1 MALEIS
7 RVSFENHRSALGI
20 AEAQP
25 RVSWRFG
32 GVASDWEQSAYD
44 IEINRYGKSE
54 VYSAVSAQSLYVPWP
69 GPPLDETEP
78 ASVRVRAHGNETST
92 PWSDWVCV
100 ETGISNKTWSR
111 AKPITSTHEF
121 DKDKP
126 KVPLYFRK
134 DFDLSDDLISARL
147 YITALGI
154 YEAEINGKRVGDHVL
169 APGWQSYHHRHV
181 YDTYNVTEL
190 LQPGHNAIG
199 ALVGEGWYAGRLGF
213 GGGKR
218 NIYGDVIGP
227 LALLKVTLKNGTTQ
241 WVPTDDT
248 WKSTTGPLVSAEIHD
263 GEEYDGRLAS
273 ALKGWST
280 ASFDSDGWEG
290 TRELPPLKGK
300 LTAPDQ
306 PPVRVIQTIKPK
318 SFFKS
323 ASGKT
328 LVDFGQ
334 NLVGHLRVNVTGP
347 RDTNITFHHAE
358 VLENDE
364 LALRP
369 LRQAAARDVLILSG
383 DGPIQWEP
391 KFTFHGFRYAQV
403 DGWPEETPLDENS
416 IVAVVVHTDLEETG
430 FFECSNPLL
439 NQFHS
444 NVRWSMKGNFLS
456 IPTDCPQ
463 RDERLGWTG
472 DAHAFGPTA
481 NYLFD
486 TAGFW
491 KGWHKDIWS
500 EMKGNRM
507 IPPVYVPSVPT
518 DFGGYLPTAIWGD
531 VVVGNPWNTF
541 TAFGD
546 EALLAENL
554 PQAQA
559 WIDVGIPR
567 NQDGLWDPK
576 PFQFGDWL
584 DPLSP
589 ADSPGNATTHSGLV
603 ADAYLVKMTEIMSHI
618 SHALGKRDLA
628 KNYTRQHGDLRE
640 AFEATWVPDGDLAN
654 RTQTAYTL
662 ALDFGL
668 LKDKKVR
675 TNAAQ
680 SLIRKIKDNNYL
692 VGTGFAATARLGFA
706 LKSIDSIPEFY
717 RMLLQEKVPSWLYQV
732 VQGGTTTWE
741 RWDSLLANGSVNSG
755 TMTSFNH
762 YAFGSVAGWMHQV
775 VGGIAPAEPGYKKI
789 IIAPVPGGGIDKAKA
804 RLISPYGEIVTDW
817 RVKNSHFDL
826 KVVVPPNTQ
835 AEIVLP
841 GVKKNSRVVG
851 SGYHKFRVEN
861 FILPQ

>member
-7 RVSFENHRSALGI
+7 RVSFENHRPALGI

-32 GVASDWEQSAYD
+32 GVVSDWKQSAYD

-54 VYSAVSAQSLYVPWP
+54 VYSTVSAQSLYVPWP
-69 GPPLDETEP
+69 GPPLNETEP

-126 KVPLYFRK
+126 KVPLFFRK
-134 DFDLSDDLISARL
+134 NFDLSDDLISARL
-147 YITALGI
+147 YITALGL
-154 YEAEINGKRVGDHVL
+154 YEAEINGQRVGDHVL
-169 APGWQSYHHRHV
+169 APGWQSYRHRHV

-213 GGGKR
+213 NGGKR
-218 NIYGDVIGP
+218 NIYGDAIGP
-227 LALLKVTLKNGTTQ
+227 LALLKITLKNGSTQ

-248 WKSTTGPLVSAEIHD
+248 WKSTTGPLVSAEIYD
-263 GEEYDGRLAS
+263 GEEYDDRLVS

-280 ASFDSDGWEG
+280 ASFDFDGWEG

-347 RDTNITFHHAE
+347 RGTNITFHHAE

-416 IVAVVVHTDLEETG
+416 IVGVVVHTDLEETG

-507 IPPVYVPSVPT
+507 TPPVYVPSVPI

-589 ADSPGNATTHSGLV
+589 ADNPGNATTHRGLV
-603 ADAYLVKMTEIMSHI
+603 ADAYLVKMTEIMSYI
-618 SHALGKRDLA
+618 SRALGNQDLA
-628 KNYTRQHGDLRE
+628 KNYTL
-640 AFEATWVPDGDLAN
+640 
-654 RTQTAYTL
+654 
-662 ALDFGL
+662 
-668 LKDKKVR
+668 R

-706 LKSIDSIPEFY
+706 LKSIDSIPDFY

-762 YAFGSVAGWMHQV
+762 YAFGSVADWIHQV

-789 IIAPVPGGGIDKAKA
+789 TIAPVPGGGIDKAKA

-817 RVKNSHFDL
+817 RVKNDHFDL
-826 KVVVPPNTQ
+826 KVIVPPNTQ

-841 GVKKNSRVVG
+841 GVEKKLKGCWLRV
-851 SGYHKFRVEN
+851 
-861 FILPQ
+861 PQVSY

>member
-1 MALEIS
+1 MALKIS
-7 RVSFENHRSALGI
+7 RLSFENHRSALGI
-20 AEAQP
+20 AETQP

-32 GVASDWEQSAYD
+32 GVVSDWEQSSYDVEVNRSGRTEAY
-44 IEINRYGKSE
+44 S
-54 VYSAVSAQSLYVPWP
+54 SASAQSLYVPWP
-69 GPPLDETEP
+69 GPPLGEAES
-78 ASVRVRAHGNETST
+78 ASVRVRAHGNKTST
-92 PWSDWVCV
+92 PWSDWVFV
-100 ETGISNKTWSR
+100 ETGISNETWSR
-111 AKPITSTHEF
+111 AKPITSTLEF

-134 DFDLSDDLISARL
+134 GFDISGDLISARL
-147 YITALGI
+147 YITALGL
-154 YEAEINGKRVGDHVL
+154 YEAEINGQRVGDHVL

-190 LQPGHNAIG
+190 LQSGHNAIG

-218 NIYGDVIGP
+218 NIYGDAIGP
-227 LALLKVTLKNGTTQ
+227 LALLNITLKNGTTQ

-248 WKSTTGPLVSAEIHD
+248 WESTTGPLVSAEIYD
-263 GEEYDGRLAS
+263 GEQYDDRLAS
-273 ALKGWST
+273 DLKGWST
-280 ASFDSDGWEG
+280 ASFDSDRWEG
-290 TRELPPLKGK
+290 TRELLPLKGE

-306 PPVRVIQTIKPK
+306 PPVRVIQTVKPK

-334 NLVGHLRVNVTGP
+334 NLVGHLRINVTGP
-347 RDTNITFHHAE
+347 KDTNITFHHAE

-369 LRQAAARDVLILSG
+369 LRHAAARDVLILG
-383 DGPIQWEP
+383 GEGPVQWEP
-391 KFTFHGFRYAQV
+391 RFTFHGFRYAQV

-500 EMKGNRM
+500 EMQGNQM
-507 IPPVYVPSVPT
+507 APPVYVPSVPASL
-518 DFGGYLPTAIWGD
+518 G
-531 VVVGNPWNTF
+531 
-541 TAFGD
+541 AFGD

-554 PQAQA
+554 PQAQS

-567 NQDGLWDPK
+567 NRDGLWDPE

-589 ADSPGNATTHSGLV
+589 ADSPGNATTHRVLV
-603 ADAYLVKMTEIMSHI
+603 ADAYLVKMTEIMSQI
-618 SHALGKRDLA
+618 SNALGNQDLA
-628 KNYTRQHGDLRE
+628 KNYTRQHDDLKQ

-654 RTQTAYTL
+654 QTQTAYTL
-662 ALDFGL
+662 ALDFDL
-668 LKDKKVR
+668 LKDKQVR
-675 TNAAQ
+675 NHAAQ
-680 SLIRKIKDNNYL
+680 SLIRKIKDNDYL

-706 LKSIDSIPEFY
+706 LKSIDSIPDFY

-741 RWDSLLANGSVNSG
+741 RWDSLLANGSVNPG
-755 TMTSFNH
+755 EMTSFNH
-762 YAFGSVAGWMHQV
+762 YAFGSVADWIHQV

-789 IIAPVPGGGIDKAKA
+789 TIAPVPGGGIDKAKA

-817 RVKNSHFDL
+817 RAKNGHFDL
-826 KVVVPPNTQ
+826 KVIVPPNTQ
-835 AEIVLP
+835 AEIILP
-841 GVKKNSRVVG
+841 GPKENSRVVG

-861 FILPQ
+861 FTLPE